1 MSPVPKAFVPRLG
14 VEPRPLEQ
22 VFDGIDGVLVITDHP
37 EYAKLDLG
45 MALGRLRRPAVV
57 YDSWRILDE
66 AAVRAAGV
74 RYAGIG
80 YA

>member
-1 MSPVPKAFVPRLG
+1 M
-14 VEPRPLEQ
+14 
-22 VFDGIDGVLVITDHP
+22 
-37 EYAKLDLG
+37 
-45 MALGRLRRPAVV
+45 RRPALL

-66 AAVRAAGV
+66 DLVRATPGV